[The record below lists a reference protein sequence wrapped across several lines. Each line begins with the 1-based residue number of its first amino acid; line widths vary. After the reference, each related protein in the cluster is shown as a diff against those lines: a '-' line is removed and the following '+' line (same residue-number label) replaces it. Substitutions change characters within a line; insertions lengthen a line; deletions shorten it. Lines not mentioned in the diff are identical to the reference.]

1 MRLRSGRTKV
11 EREKTADDLMVERI
25 KAQYLVKRPEKEKLK
40 NLIAHTRWWVDFVIF
55 SIWGISLGCY
65 IYSLLKTL

>member
-25 KAQYLVKRPEKEKLK
+25 KAQYLIKRSEKEALRR
-40 NLIAHTRWWVDFVIF
+40 LIGRTRWWVVCVVAGYFAGLIF
-55 SIWGISLGCY
+55 KSLWNT
-65 IYSLLKTL
+65 LK